1 MCVCPDCQ
9 PAALLSALIVLMEA
23 VAKLQSHVFLENMFV
38 KIWWGEVMYSTF
50 SKALLVNQKCSKVC
64 YLLSMFEP
72 PCQWFV
78 ILNTIVLNFKKA
90 NILTKSTA
98 SRIFACMPWIEGKC
112 YPLNR
117 LRYMRP
123 DRIFAQKMLK
133 WQDAFFWFLEKSYF
147 QLKQKFIYDRKPTS
161 SIMNT

>member
-1 MCVCPDCQ
+1 
-9 PAALLSALIVLMEA
+9 
-23 VAKLQSHVFLENMFV
+23 
-38 KIWWGEVMYSTF
+38 
-50 SKALLVNQKCSKVC
+50 
-64 YLLSMFEP
+64 MFEP

-90 NILTKSTA
+90 NILTKSTT
-98 SRIFACMPWIEGKC
+98 STIFACMPWIEGKC

-123 DRIFAQKMLK
+123 DSIFAQKMLK
-133 WQDAFFWFLEKSYF
+133 WQDAFF
-147 QLKQKFIYDRKPTS
+147 LKQKIIYDGKPTS